1 MAPRVPRP
9 DRIPRP
15 DPPVRPTAPAGAPSR
30 ASADP
35 LFPAVAAE
43 PPGPGIGRA
52 RDPITREVR
61 LLGALLGQVIAEQA
75 GPDLFA
81 LVERI
86 RRRAIALRRGD
97 PEVLAEPDLERER
110 LTTEIAG
117 LDLARAA
124 AVAKAFT
131 LYFQLVNLAEE
142 RARIRVLH
150 IRARRARGRA
160 IDDSIGEAVARLAVT
175 RDAAGVEAVLRRVVV
190 HSVLTAHPTE
200 ARRRTL
206 LVALRRI
213 RRLLDALDAPLTT
226 PEEDAELRRRMR
238 EEISLLWHTGDL
250 RSAAPTPLDEVRSA
264 LAIFDETLFTV
275 VPRFQ
280 RAVDRA
286 LDQVG
291 GRAPAAG
298 STPASSPG
306 PSGSPGPPGLP
317 ASPGSPAFAGDAGW
331 TGTRPVAA
339 PALLRFGSW
348 IGADRDGHPGVTS
361 DVTLQAA
368 RLQVEHLLR
377 GYEAVASRLMQTV
390 AARVPPER
398 IDRALRSRLARDAE
412 ELPETMRQLRSRF
425 PEEPYRQGLG
435 AIAERLRRTRA
446 ALTGET
452 APRSGGYPD
461 AAAFDA
467 ELAVIQEALAADGLA
482 RVAYGEIADLRWQVA
497 TFGFHLASLEVRQH
511 AGVHRAALEALRAG
525 AGPDAEVAAGVT
537 LGEVM
542 ATFRS
547 IARIQ
552 ARYGVE
558 ACHRYVISFTTTPDD
573 VVVVLELARLAAEPD
588 PFGSRA
594 HALSDLPP
602 AMPVLDVVPLL
613 ESADALA
620 GAAGL
625 LDALLADPAYRA
637 HVRDRGDAQEVM
649 LGYSDSSKESG
660 FLAANWLLYRAQEA
674 LVATARRHGVAL
686 TLFHGRGGA
695 VGRGGG
701 PANRAILAQA
711 PGSVDGHLKFT
722 EQGEVIAA
730 HYADPMIAQR
740 HLEQVT
746 SATLLASTP
755 EHEAEVAE
763 AAAAGAGTMAEL
775 TTISRTAYRALVE
788 RPAFGAFF
796 RAATPIDLIA
806 GLGLGSRPASRP
818 GAAMATAAT
827 GPAST
832 VVPAA
837 TVPASAVVPAS
848 ANPVARG
855 EDVAALRAIPW
866 VFAWSQARVN
876 LPGWYGLGTA
886 LEAVTAR
893 GGRQVVEHLAEL
905 YRGWP
910 FFASVLDNAE
920 LSLAKADLGT
930 FRRYADLASGAEAT
944 AIRGMIEAEYARSV
958 RMLLLVT
965 SRDRLLAGHPTL
977 ARSIELR
984 NPYIDALSAVQ
995 VELLGR
1001 LRDPGL
1007 APKDA
1012 AAIRA
1017 VVGAT
1022 INGIAA
1028 GLQNTG

>member
-1 MAPRVPRP
+1 MGVTTDTR
-9 DRIPRP
+9 
-15 DPPVRPTAPAGAPSR
+15 
-30 ASADP
+30 
-35 LFPAVAAE
+35 FPAVVAE
-43 PPGPGIGRA
+43 PAGPGIGRA
-52 RDPITREVR
+52 RDPLAREVR

-75 GPDLFA
+75 GPELFA

-86 RRRAIALRRGD
+86 RRRTIALRRGRRA
-97 PEVLAEPDLERER
+97 VLVEHDVERER
-110 LTTEIAG
+110 LTAEIAG
-117 LDLARAA
+117 LDLTHAA

-142 RARIRVLH
+142 RARIRTLH
-150 IRARRARGRA
+150 TRARQAGGGP
-160 IDDSIGEAVARLAVT
+160 IDDSIGEAVARLSAT
-175 RDAAGVEAVLRRVVV
+175 RDAAGVEAVIGRVVV
-190 HSVLTAHPTE
+190 HPVLTAHPTE

-213 RRLLDALDAPLTT
+213 RRLLDSLDAPLTT
-226 PEEDAELRRRMR
+226 PDEDAEQRRRIR

-250 RSAAPTPLDEVRSA
+250 RAVAPTPLDEVRSA

-286 LDQVG
+286 LDEALDETGV
-291 GRAPAAG
+291 RVAVS
-298 STPASSPG
+298 STAV
-306 PSGSPGPPGLP
+306 
-317 ASPGSPAFAGDAGW
+317 PAFAGDSGR
-331 TGTRPVAA
+331 TGTRPAVA

-398 IDRALRSRLARDAE
+398 LDRALGSRLARDAE
-412 ELPETMRQLRSRF
+412 ELPETMRQLRRRF
-425 PEEPYRQGLG
+425 PGEPYRQRLG
-435 AIAERLRRTRA
+435 AVAERLRRTRA

-452 APRSGGYPD
+452 APRTGGYPD
-461 AAAFDA
+461 AAALEG
-467 ELAVIQEALAADGLA
+467 ELAVVGEALVADGLA
-482 RVAYGEIADLRWQVA
+482 RVAYGQLADLRWQLA

-511 AGVHRAALEALRAG
+511 AGVHRAAIGALRTG
-525 AGPDAEVAAGVT
+525 AGPETEVTAGVS
-537 LGEVM
+537 LSEVL
-542 ATFRS
+542 ATFRA
-547 IARIQ
+547 IARLQ

-558 ACHRYVISFTTTPDD
+558 ACHRYVISFTTTPQD
-573 VVVVLELARLAAEPD
+573 VSIVLELARRAAQPE
-588 PFGSRA
+588 PFGA
-594 HALSDLPP
+594 PAAALADLPP
-602 AMPVLDVVPLL
+602 ALPVLDVVPLL
-613 ESADALA
+613 ESADALE
-620 GAAGL
+620 GAAAL
-625 LDALLADPAYRA
+625 LDALLSDPAYRA
-637 HVRDRGDAQEVM
+637 HVRERGDVQEVM

-660 FLAANWLLYRAQEA
+660 FLAANWLLYQAQEA
-674 LVATARRHGVAL
+674 LVATARHHGVSL

-695 VGRGGG
+695 LGRGGG
-701 PANRAILAQA
+701 PANRAIRAQA

-730 HYADPMIAQR
+730 HYADGTIALR

-746 SATLLASTP
+746 SAAILSSTP
-755 EHEAEVAE
+755 EHDAEVAG

-775 TTISRTAYRALVE
+775 AAISRTAYRALVE

-796 RAATPIDLIA
+796 RAATPIDLIG

-818 GAAMATAAT
+818 GAARATM
-827 GPAST
+827 
-832 VVPAA
+832 PAA
-837 TVPASAVVPAS
+837 GGGDIAS
-848 ANPVARG
+848 
-855 EDVAALRAIPW
+855 LRAIPW
-866 VFAWSQARVN
+866 VFAWSQARAN

-886 LEAVTAR
+886 LEAVTTR
-893 GGRQVVEHLAEL
+893 GSRESVEHLAEL
-905 YRGWP
+905 YRDWP

-920 LSLAKADLGT
+920 LAMAKADLGT
-930 FRRYADLASGAEAT
+930 FRRYADLAHGAEAT
-944 AIRGMIEAEYARSV
+944 AIRGTIEAEYARSV

-965 SRDRLLAGHPTL
+965 GRDRLLAGHPTL

-995 VELLGR
+995 VDLLGR
-1001 LRDPGL
+1001 LRDPAL
-1007 APKDA
+1007 SPPDA

>member
-1 MAPRVPRP
+1 VPAAPR
-9 DRIPRP
+9 
-15 DPPVRPTAPAGAPSR
+15 R
-30 ASADP
+30 AAEIR
-35 LFPAVAAE
+35 FAAVAAE
-43 PPGPGIGRA
+43 PPGPGIGRT
-52 RDPITREVR
+52 RDPIAREVR
-61 LLGALLGQVIAEQA
+61 LLGALLGQVIAEQG
-75 GPDLFA
+75 GPELFA

-86 RRRAIALRRGD
+86 RRRTIALRRRD
-97 PEVLAEPDLERER
+97 LRTMPEPDLERER
-110 LTTEIAG
+110 LTAEIAA

-142 RARIRVLH
+142 RDRIRVLRT
-150 IRARRARGRA
+150 RARRARGDA
-160 IDDSIGEAVARLAVT
+160 IDDSIGEAVNLLAAT
-175 RDAAGVEAVLRRVVV
+175 HDAAGVEAIVSRVIV

-213 RRLLDALDAPLTT
+213 RLLLDALDAPLTT
-226 PEEDAELRRRMR
+226 PDEDADLRRRIR

-250 RSAAPTPLDEVRSA
+250 RAVAPTPLDEVRSA
-264 LAIFDETLFTV
+264 LAIFDATLFTV

-286 LDQVG
+286 LDE
-291 GRAPAAG
+291 AG
-298 STPASSPG
+298 VRRPSPLASSP
-306 PSGSPGPPGLP
+306 SASSTLASSPL
-317 ASPGSPAFAGDAGW
+317 APAFAGDTGR
-331 TGTRPVAA
+331 TGTRAVAA

-361 DVTLQAA
+361 DVTLDAA
-368 RLQVEHLLR
+368 RLQVEHLFR

-398 IDRALRSRLARDAE
+398 IDRALGSRLARDAE
-412 ELPETMRQLRSRF
+412 ELPEAMRQLRRRF
-425 PEEPYRQGLG
+425 PEEPYRQRLG

-452 APRSGGYPD
+452 ASRSGRYAD
-461 AAAFDA
+461 AAALDG
-467 ELAVIQEALAADGLA
+467 ELAEVQEALAADGLA
-482 RVAYGEIADLRWQVA
+482 RVAHGQLADLRWQLA

-511 AGVHRAALEALRAG
+511 SGVHRAAVEALRTD
-525 AGPDAEVAAGVT
+525 AGPDTEVATGVS

-547 IARIQ
+547 IARLQ
-552 ARYGVE
+552 ARFGVE
-558 ACHRYVISFTTTPDD
+558 ACHRYVISFSTSPGD
-573 VVVVLELARLAAEPD
+573 VTNVLDLARRASLPE
-588 PFGSRA
+588 PFGSPA
-594 HALSDLPP
+594 TALAGLPP
-602 AMPVLDVVPLL
+602 ALPVLDVVPLL

-625 LDALLADPAYRA
+625 LDALFSDAAYRV
-637 HVRDRGDAQEVM
+637 HLRERGDAQEVM

-674 LVATARRHGVAL
+674 LVATARRHGVSL

-695 VGRGGG
+695 IGRGGG

-711 PGSVDGHLKFT
+711 AGSVDGHLKFT
-722 EQGEVIAA
+722 EQGEVVAA
-730 HYADPMIAQR
+730 HYADATIAQR

-755 EHEAEVAE
+755 EHEAEVAG
-763 AAAAGAGTMAEL
+763 AAAAGADTMAEL
-775 TTISRTAYRALVE
+775 TAISQTAYRALVE
-788 RPAFGAFF
+788 QPAFGAFF

-818 GAAMATAAT
+818 GTGRAAA
-827 GPAST
+827 
-832 VVPAA
+832 
-837 TVPASAVVPAS
+837 PASASPAS
-848 ANPVARG
+848 ASPASASPASADPTMRG
-855 EDVAALRAIPW
+855 EEIASLRAIPW
-866 VFAWSQARVN
+866 VFAWSQARAN

-886 LEAVTAR
+886 LEAVTVR
-893 GGRQVVEHLAEL
+893 GGREAIDHLADL

-920 LSLAKADLGT
+920 LSLAKADIGT
-930 FRRYADLASGAEAT
+930 FRRYADLASGPEAT
-944 AIRGMIEAEYARSV
+944 AIRALIEAEYSRSM

-965 SRDRLLAGHPTL
+965 GQDRLLAGHPVL

-995 VELLGR
+995 VDLLGR
-1001 LRDPGL
+1001 LRDPSL
-1007 APKDA
+1007 STRDA
-1012 AAIRA
+1012 ADIRA
-1017 VVGAT
+1017 VIGAT